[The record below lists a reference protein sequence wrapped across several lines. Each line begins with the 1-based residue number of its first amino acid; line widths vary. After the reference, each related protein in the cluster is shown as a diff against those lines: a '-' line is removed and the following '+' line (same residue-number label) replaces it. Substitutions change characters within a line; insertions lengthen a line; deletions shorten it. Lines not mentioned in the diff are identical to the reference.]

1 MKTGFT
7 CGAFDLLHSGHAL
20 MLIEAKSVCDY
31 LIVAVQSD
39 PSIDRP
45 GKNRPVQ
52 SHKERII
59 MVESIRYVD
68 KVVTYD
74 TESDLVSLLVDLKPD
89 IRILGADWEG
99 KDYTGCD
106 LGIQAY
112 FNSRDHGWSTS
123 DLRNRVFLAELRKN
137 TQDPYEMT

>member
-20 MLIEAKSVCDY
+20 MLREAKSVCDY

-74 TESDLVSLLVDLKPD
+74 TESDLVDLLVDLKPD
-89 IRILGADWEG
+89 IRILGADWKE

-106 LGIQAY
+106 LEIQAY